1 MIGVKFSYSWQL
13 VDAANCLLKLI
24 MAFSCNTTTVE
35 KHFWCTQFLICYCKK
50 AVVRRTKRKQNKCL
64 SILPILCHCLAIH
77 LSHSN
82 GVQLLGQGPRTKDR
96 HRERSSHPCNLNL
109 SEALYNK
116 VLGITNNTPSHSN
129 RKIYGNLPVF
139 GQSQLPCPFIISRFH
154 CITITVLS
162 FSYFQ
167 PP

>member
-1 MIGVKFSYSWQL
+1 MFIYP
-13 VDAANCLLKLI
+13 ANIVPLSGNTLKPQQ
-24 MAFSCNTTTVE
+24 
-35 KHFWCTQFLICYCKK
+35 WCT
-50 AVVRRTKRKQNKCL
+50 VVRT
-64 SILPILCHCLAIH
+64 
-77 LSHSN
+77 
-82 GVQLLGQGPRTKDR
+82 RTKDR